1 MIRVH
6 MTVSNYDCMCG
17 VCKDFTQTYESIEE
31 AQKALKEFKETG
43 YPYSYGFILSEDDRI
58 VGAL

>member
-1 MIRVH
+1 
-6 MTVSNYDCMCG
+6 MTVSNYDCLCG
-17 VCKDFTQTYESIEE
+17 VCKDFVQTYESIEE
-31 AQKALKEFKETG
+31 AQKALKEFKENG